1 MGDDTV
7 SSSNRLRM
15 TPTERNRRYRQRQRC
30 CAVVVTVG
38 VQLAVVR
45 SLRALGMLPGD
56 AYDPPP
62 PVAEVAA
69 AVEKFL
75 EAAAPLSGVA
85 AALYPGE

>member
-7 SSSNRLRM
+7 SGSDRQRM
-15 TPTERNRRYRQRQRC
+15 TPTERNRRYRQRRSC
-30 CAVVVTVG
+30 CVVVVTVG
-38 VQLAVVR
+38 VPPAVVR

-62 PVAEVAA
+62 PVEELAA

-75 EAAAPLSGVA
+75 KAAAPLSGVA
-85 AALYPGE
+85 AALYSEK